1 MLSKSGPGALDER
14 PEDDFM
20 DVVEDDLPPEE
31 DDIVSGAQSSE
42 REWRVLVVDDDVE
55 VHSTTTFALAG
66 VDILGRRLTLEHAHS
81 GVEALE
87 LLRMRGPDFA
97 VILLD
102 VVMETDDAGLRTAQA
117 IREELGLS
125 AVRIILRTGQPG
137 YAPELTVI
145 RDYDINDYRTKS
157 ELTRTRLL
165 SSLFSALRAYGHIQN
180 LEISRRG
187 LEKIITA
194 SADLFRRRSLAE
206 FSEGILI
213 QISGLLGMET
223 NGIVLVRQLGGADG
237 RSKSEPVILA
247 AAGPFSH
254 LAGAPLASIP
264 EQGVRSVL
272 VAALEQRKSYFGTEM
287 TVLYITG
294 PSGDDVAVFLSTSQE
309 LEPLDR
315 KLLEVFSS
323 NVALGFDNLGLI
335 DNVRMLAFF
344 DPLTKLPNRTQL
356 QIEIET
362 RLATMKAAA
371 IDAKLAVMLVDLD
384 HFQMLNDGLGHAAG
398 DDLLRLV
405 AGELSQVFDE
415 PGAVS
420 RLSGDLFGILAR
432 VRGQEDEATLVDL
445 VGLCFSRT
453 FPIGDNE
460 LTVTIS
466 GGYTV
471 VKSGEV
477 DVPEAIR
484 CAGMALKR
492 AKRAGRGQIVRYGAT
507 MAEELKSRLTLVN
520 QLAEAKTGNQ
530 MSLYYQPQLR
540 LSDRAVIGAEALMR
554 WRRPDGAFIRPD
566 MFIPAAEDSGH
577 IVPLGEWV
585 LRQACLKQV
594 SWRQSGLGRL
604 RVAVNVSVRQLR
616 ERGFS
621 RMVERTL
628 VACNADPADI
638 ELEITESTAME
649 SDRILGA
656 VRELRDIGF
665 RIAIDDFG
673 TGHSSLARLSQL
685 PVAMLKIDRAFVDG
699 IDTRS
704 NSRAIASMIVK
715 MGHELG
721 FSVLAEGVET
731 ETQERILRELG
742 CDYVQGYLYA
752 KPLPP
757 DELAAWLG
765 GRTLAMD

>member
-1 MLSKSGPGALDER
+1 
-14 PEDDFM
+14 M
-20 DVVEDDLPPEE
+20 DVVEDDHEPEDGE
-31 DDIVSGAQSSE
+31 NACEAGNSE
-42 REWRVLVVDDDVE
+42 RAWKILVVDDDVE

-81 GVEALE
+81 GAEALTI
-87 LLRMRGPDFA
+87 LRERGSEFA
-97 VILLD
+97 VVLLD
-102 VVMETDDAGLRTAQA
+102 VVMETDDAGLRTARK
-117 IREELGLS
+117 IREELGLL

-187 LEKIITA
+187 LEKIIAA
-194 SADLFRRRSLAE
+194 SADLFRRRSLVE

-213 QISGLLGMET
+213 QISGLLGMAT
-223 NGIVLVRQLGGADG
+223 NGIVLVRQHGASDG
-237 RSKSEPVILA
+237 HGKPEPVILA

-264 EQGVRSVL
+264 DQGLKSVL
-272 VAALEQRKSYFGTEM
+272 ALALEQRQSFFGTGT
-287 TVLYITG
+287 TVLYIAG
-294 PSGDDVAVFLSTSQE
+294 PSGDDVAVFLATSQE
-309 LEPLDR
+309 LEPIDR

-344 DPLTKLPNRTQL
+344 DPLTRLPNRTQF

-362 RLATMKAAA
+362 RLAAMKAGA

-398 DDLLRLV
+398 DGLLRLV

-453 FPIGDNE
+453 FPIGDND
-460 LTVTIS
+460 LTVTVS

-471 VKSGEV
+471 VKPGEISV
-477 DVPEAIR
+477 AEAIR

-492 AKRAGRGQIVRYGAT
+492 AKRAGRGQIVRYGAA
-507 MAEELKSRLTLVN
+507 MAEDLRIRLTLVN
-520 QLAEAKTGNQ
+520 QLAEAKADNQ

-540 LSDRAVIGAEALMR
+540 LSDRAVIGAEALLR
-554 WRRPDGAFIRPD
+554 WRRPDGVFIRPD
-566 MFIPAAEDSGH
+566 TFIPAAEDSGH
-577 IVPLGEWV
+577 IVSLGEWV
-585 LRQACLKQV
+585 LRQACLRQV
-594 SWRQSGLGRL
+594 AWRQSGVGRL

-621 RMVERTL
+621 RIAERVL

-649 SDRILGA
+649 NGRILGA
-656 VRELRDIGF
+656 VQELRDIGF

-699 IDTRS
+699 IDTRA

-731 ETQERILRELG
+731 ETQERILGELG

-752 KPLPP
+752 KPLPA
-757 DELAAWLG
+757 DDLAVWLG
-765 GRTLAMD
+765 GRTLAID